1 MTLPELKE
9 KLSFIN
15 SIEEPISLSLY
26 FIIETANGNELKL
39 ADVEPAVNTTLL
51 QQFKTYINSKLI
63 NNETLFFANL
73 TEAEDRKNSA
83 YFYDLEEKPSG
94 LTFLTTVLENE
105 EQTKFNFKDYNLNT
119 IKALIILI
127 GNQNHKI
134 SLYKKHYPI
143 NYLHRDSVLRIFPAK
158 TRFEKID
165 ENILSIN
172 ESFEFMQ
179 IETDLIILST
189 KVLEKHFGYEQIIRN
204 AATANLGV
212 IENSLLLEDI
222 TLLNTL
228 SADLKY
234 AKKIVRIKSGTPV
247 LALPTTTVMAF
258 IQQHPILK
266 KKIRLNA
273 DNTKVSLDT
282 KVSQELFIKL
292 LNDDFLKSELTM
304 LLYDSQNKDSMAIEV
319 EAEV

>member
-1 MTLPELKE
+1 MTLPELRV
-9 KLSFIN
+9 KLNFIN
-15 SIEEPISLSLY
+15 SAEEPISLSLY

-39 ADVEPAVNTTLL
+39 ADVEPAVTATLL
-51 QQFKTYINSKLI
+51 LQFKTYINSKLI

-73 TEAEDRKNSA
+73 TEAEDRNNSA
-83 YFYDLEEKPSG
+83 YYYDLVEKPVG
-94 LTFLTTVLENE
+94 LNFLNTVLQNE
-105 EQTKFNFKDYNLNT
+105 EQTKFNFNDYNLNT
-119 IKALIILI
+119 IKAFVILI

-134 SLYKKHYPI
+134 SLYKRHYPI
-143 NYLHRDSVLRIFPAK
+143 NYLHRDSVLRIFPAA
-158 TRFEKID
+158 TRFEKMD

-179 IETDLIILST
+179 IENDLIILST
-189 KVLEKHFGYEQIIRN
+189 KVLEKHFGFEQIIRN
-204 AATANLGV
+204 AANANLGV
-212 IENSLLLEDI
+212 IENSLLLDDI

-247 LALPTTTVMAF
+247 LALPTATVMTF

-304 LLYDSQNKDSMAIEV
+304 LLYDSQNKDSMATE
-319 EAEV
+319 EDA

>member
-1 MTLPELKE
+1 MTLSELRE
-9 KLSFIN
+9 KINFIN
-15 SIEEPISLSLY
+15 SAEEPISLSLY

-39 ADVEPAVNTTLL
+39 ADIEPAVTSTLL
-51 QQFKTYINSKLI
+51 LQFKNYINSKLI

-83 YFYDLEEKPSG
+83 YYYDLEEKPVS
-94 LTFLTTVLENE
+94 LNFMNTVLQNE
-105 EQTKFNFKDYNLNT
+105 EQTKFNFNNYNLNT
-119 IKALIILI
+119 IKAFVILI

-134 SLYKKHYPI
+134 TLYKKHYPI
-143 NYLHRDSVLRIFPAK
+143 NYLHRDSVLRIFPAA
-158 TRFEKID
+158 TRFEKMD

-179 IETDLIILST
+179 IENDLIILST
-189 KVLEKHFGYEQIIRN
+189 KVLEKHFGFEQIIRN
-204 AATANLGV
+204 AALANLDV

-234 AKKIVRIKSGTPV
+234 AKKIVRIKRGTPV
-247 LALPTTTVMAF
+247 LALPTSTVMTF

-304 LLYDSQNKDSMAIEV
+304 LLYDSQNKDSMKTE
-319 EAEV
+319 EKT

>member
-1 MTLPELKE
+1 M
-9 KLSFIN
+9 
-15 SIEEPISLSLY
+15 
-26 FIIETANGNELKL
+26 
-39 ADVEPAVNTTLL
+39 
-51 QQFKTYINSKLI
+51 
-63 NNETLFFANL
+63 
-73 TEAEDRKNSA
+73 
-83 YFYDLEEKPSG
+83 
-94 LTFLTTVLENE
+94 
-105 EQTKFNFKDYNLNT
+105 
-119 IKALIILI
+119 
-127 GNQNHKI
+127 
-134 SLYKKHYPI
+134 
-143 NYLHRDSVLRIFPAK
+143 
-158 TRFEKID
+158 D

-179 IETDLIILST
+179 IENDLIILST
-189 KVLEKHFGYEQIIRN
+189 KVLEKHFGFEQIIRN
-204 AATANLGV
+204 AANANLGV
-212 IENSLLLEDI
+212 IENSLLLDDI

-247 LALPTTTVMAF
+247 LALPTATVMTF

-304 LLYDSQNKDSMAIEV
+304 LLYDSQNKDSMATE
-319 EAEV
+319 EDA

>member
-1 MTLPELKE
+1 MTLSELRE
-9 KLSFIN
+9 KIHFIN
-15 SIEEPISLSLY
+15 SAEEPISLSLY

-39 ADVEPAVNTTLL
+39 ADIEPAVTSTLL
-51 QQFKTYINSKLI
+51 LQFKNYINSKLI

-83 YFYDLEEKPSG
+83 YYYDLEEKPVG
-94 LTFLTTVLENE
+94 LNFLNTVLQNE
-105 EQTKFNFKDYNLNT
+105 EQTKFNFNNYNLNT
-119 IKALIILI
+119 IKAFVILI

-134 SLYKKHYPI
+134 TLYKKHYAI
-143 NYLHRDSVLRIFPAK
+143 NYLHRDSVLRIFPAA

-179 IETDLIILST
+179 IENDLIILST
-189 KVLEKHFGYEQIIRN
+189 KVLEKHFGFEQIIRN
-204 AATANLGV
+204 AALANLEV

-234 AKKIVRIKSGTPV
+234 AKKIVRIKRGTPV
-247 LALPTTTVMAF
+247 LALPTSTVMTF

-304 LLYDSQNKDSMAIEV
+304 LLYDSQNKDSMKTEEV
-319 EAEV
+319 A

>member
-1 MTLPELKE
+1 MTLSELRE
-9 KLSFIN
+9 KINFIN
-15 SIEEPISLSLY
+15 SAEEPISLSLY

-39 ADVEPAVNTTLL
+39 ADIEPAVTSTLL
-51 QQFKTYINSKLI
+51 LQFKNYINSKLI

-83 YFYDLEEKPSG
+83 YYYDLEEKPVS
-94 LTFLTTVLENE
+94 LNFMNTVLQNE
-105 EQTKFNFKDYNLNT
+105 EQTKFNFNNYNLNT
-119 IKALIILI
+119 IKAFVILI

-134 SLYKKHYPI
+134 TLYKKHYPI
-143 NYLHRDSVLRIFPAK
+143 NYLHRDSVLRIFPAA
-158 TRFEKID
+158 TRFEKMD

-179 IETDLIILST
+179 IENDLIILST
-189 KVLEKHFGYEQIIRN
+189 KVLEKHFGFEQIIRN
-204 AATANLGV
+204 AALANLDV

-228 SADLKY
+228 SAELKY
-234 AKKIVRIKSGTPV
+234 AKKIVRIKRGTPV
-247 LALPTTTVMAF
+247 LALPTSTVMTF

-304 LLYDSQNKDSMAIEV
+304 LLYDSQNKDSMKTE
-319 EAEV
+319 EKT

>member
-1 MTLPELKE
+1 MTLSELRE
-9 KLSFIN
+9 KINFIN
-15 SIEEPISLSLY
+15 SAEEPISLSLY

-39 ADVEPAVNTTLL
+39 ADIEPSVTSTLL
-51 QQFKTYINSKLI
+51 IQFKNYINSKLI

-83 YFYDLEEKPSG
+83 YYYDLEEKPVS
-94 LTFLTTVLENE
+94 LNFMNTVLQNE
-105 EQTKFNFKDYNLNT
+105 EQTKFNFNNYNLNT
-119 IKALIILI
+119 IKAFVILI

-134 SLYKKHYPI
+134 TLYKKHYPI
-143 NYLHRDSVLRIFPAK
+143 NYLHRDSVLRIFPAA
-158 TRFEKID
+158 TRFEKMD

-179 IETDLIILST
+179 IENDLIILST
-189 KVLEKHFGYEQIIRN
+189 KVLEKHFGFEQIIRN
-204 AATANLGV
+204 AAVANLDV

-234 AKKIVRIKSGTPV
+234 AKKIVRIKRGTPV
-247 LALPTTTVMAF
+247 LALPTSTVMTF

-304 LLYDSQNKDSMAIEV
+304 LLYDSQNKDSMKTE
-319 EAEV
+319 EKT

>member
-1 MTLPELKE
+1 MTLPELRE
-9 KLSFIN
+9 KLNFIN
-15 SIEEPISLSLY
+15 SVEEPISLSLY

-39 ADVEPAVNTTLL
+39 ADVEPAVTATLL
-51 QQFKTYINSKLI
+51 LQFKTYINSKLI

-83 YFYDLEEKPSG
+83 YYYDLLEKPVG
-94 LTFLTTVLENE
+94 LNFLNTVLQNE
-105 EQTKFNFKDYNLNT
+105 EQAKFNFNNYNLNT
-119 IKALIILI
+119 IKAFVILI

-134 SLYKKHYPI
+134 SLYKRHYPI
-143 NYLHRDSVLRIFPAK
+143 NYLHRDSVLRIFPAA
-158 TRFEKID
+158 TRFEKMD

-179 IETDLIILST
+179 IGNDLIILST
-189 KVLEKHFGYEQIIRN
+189 KVLEKHFGFEQIIRN
-204 AATANLGV
+204 AANANLGV
-212 IENSLLLEDI
+212 IENSLLLDDI

-247 LALPTTTVMAF
+247 LALPTATVMTF

-304 LLYDSQNKDSMAIEV
+304 LLYDSQNKDSMATE
-319 EAEV
+319 EDA